1 MKKNSNLDLNV
12 AIIALYTVVPSWHGA
27 ADISRLMLK
36 YFPSSQKCLFQMV
49 NSKQNKKL
57 KNIINQNIFY
67 NSPIL
72 KLFFIFF
79 LIKKVVHYC
88 YGKKNNLVII
98 EGASWS
104 FFSYL
109 IVKILRIFVK
119 NIRIIY
125 HSHNVDYEVRKLKN
139 SKFILKLTK
148 IFEKQL
154 LKISDINTAV
164 SAVDKKL
171 FKKLYNIDTVILEN
185 GVEKIN
191 NKKLSK
197 NLKLPKKFIFFPGS
211 YSYYPNKQAID
222 EIMNYYYGKIIEK
235 YPKYYF
241 IFSGEGLPT
250 KYSELKKVKYY
261 GILNENDYFHTLI
274 KAEFIF
280 LPLSE
285 APGTKIKTLQSLSL
299 NKIILGSKHALKG
312 INIKK
317 EDKVFLFKKRE
328 EALNL
333 IYYILNYKK
342 KIKSKKNKN
351 KEKYFF
357 KKIINNF
364 TFKYL

>member
-148 IFEKQL
+148 IFENQL

-285 APGTKIKTLQSLSL
+285 APGTKIKTLKNLSL
-299 NKIILGSKHALKG
+299 NKIILDSKHALKG
-312 INIKK
+312 INVKK

-333 IYYILNYKK
+333 IFYILNYKK

-351 KEKYFF
+351 K
-357 KKIINNF
+357 
-364 TFKYL
+364 